1 MAQETKTLQ
10 PDLQKFTPRPR
21 LELLIKWVM
30 FTAAITGMAILSAF
44 YPIWANVPFIVIPSI
59 LTLIFAKPVFFE
71 KIKLLTLVVMRT
83 FIVFAVIFNLGQFYA
98 NLIMVAMIVNILEA
112 TFTDLKHKQY
122 FNFVTGLFLA
132 AGVVTMRASWGAV
145 AAGPGAE
152 YDYYFVNGFNSAA
165 TICWVVAYTI
175 WNWIFVTGEFS
186 SSVSLMHTGFLASPI
201 ISCLAT
207 MGTLGFPGGFG
218 LWYLARANS
227 LSIGGYMQICCKNW
241 FEKEFYNSK
250 FEKFVAWTHKWYVQ
264 LVLMLICLA
273 LIGYTF
279 IGGLIEV
286 GVGYTS
292 GL

>member
-1 MAQETKTLQ
+1 M
-10 PDLQKFTPRPR
+10 QKIPSFLKNAPHFVVWAC
-21 LELLIKWVM
+21 LFI
-30 FTAAITGMAILSAF
+30 AIVGLSMLTSF
-44 YPIWANVPFIVIPSI
+44 FPIWVNIPVNVIVPI
-59 LTLIFAKPVFFE
+59 LILVFLKPVFFE
-71 KIKLLTLVVMRT
+71 RLKLTTLVILRAAIVPAVFLFVYAGVGAEW
-83 FIVFAVIFNLGQFYA
+83 FIYVVLLFLAI
-98 NLIMVAMIVNILEA
+98 NILEA
-112 TFTDLKHKQY
+112 TFTDLKHKCY
-122 FNFVTGLFLA
+122 YNFVSGLVLA
-132 AGVVTMRASWGAV
+132 VTILTLIPGVRWISLM
-145 AAGPGAE
+145 PGNELAYAFTYE
-152 YDYYFVNGFNSAA
+152 VGNQMVIG
-165 TICWVVAYTI
+165 TVCWWIAYTI

-218 LWYLARANS
+218 LWYLVRANS

-241 FEKEFYNSK
+241 FEKEFYNST